1 MHIDTAYTAEYL
13 VKEILLGKGVI
24 AGNIHYTGAKHAIS
38 AFTDSSSMLSIKD
51 GILLTSGSALISKGP
66 NKFTDMQFANRTPGY
81 AKLEAIANGPTHDAA
96 ILEFDFVTSAE
107 NLSFDFIFASEE
119 YTEYVGSKYNDVF
132 GFFISGPGLDNVN
145 LAVLPRSQVPVTIN
159 SINHK
164 KNRKYYIDNPTET
177 INDPIVYD
185 LRKKTAVRNKNYQK
199 TKALPIYNLQYDG
212 FTTLL
217 QAACKV
223 VPGEIYHIEIAIA
236 DVSDFILDS
245 GVYLAGHSFRSTG
258 NKIIP
263 IENPFRKIPP
273 VDTLLAEVPV
283 VPEIPAE
290 INLPLLEEAS
300 VEFIFDTYFL
310 TDSARMVIN
319 RYYNFIK
326 QHPQDMVEVT
336 GHTDDVGTE
345 GYNDILSRNR
355 AQSVTQYLIQ
365 LGVEKE
371 KILLMYR
378 GEGSPLTSNA
388 TVEGRARNRR
398 VELKMGKK

>member
-1 MHIDTAYTAEYL
+1 
-13 VKEILLGKGVI
+13 
-24 AGNIHYTGAKHAIS
+24 
-38 AFTDSSSMLSIKD
+38 
-51 GILLTSGSALISKGP
+51 
-66 NKFTDMQFANRTPGY
+66 
-81 AKLEAIANGPTHDAA
+81 
-96 ILEFDFVTSAE
+96 
-107 NLSFDFIFASEE
+107 
-119 YTEYVGSKYNDVF
+119 
-132 GFFISGPGLDNVN
+132 
-145 LAVLPRSQVPVTIN
+145 VPVTIN

-177 INDPIVYD
+177 YNDPIVYD

-273 VDTLLAEVPV
+273 VDTLLAELPL

-310 TDSARMVIN
+310 TDSARMVIK

-326 QHPQDMVEVT
+326 QHPQEMIEVT

-355 AQSVTQYLIQ
+355 AQSVAQYLIQ

-371 KILLMYR
+371 KILLIYK

-388 TVEGRARNRR
+388 TVEGRAKNRR
-398 VELKMGKK
+398 VELKMGK